1 MSGDQQQM
9 TIGAWDRL
17 SDEAVAA
24 KEMLTEHF
32 RGRGGLVPAL
42 MQYRQQ
48 HPDLSFEDAILGLFE
63 DTLA

>member
-1 MSGDQQQM
+1 MNSEQQM
-9 TIGAWDRL
+9 PIGAWDRL

-24 KEMLTEHF
+24 KEMLTEHL

-48 HPDLSFEDAILGLFE
+48 HPDLSFEDAILGLFTE
-63 DTLA
+63 VCR